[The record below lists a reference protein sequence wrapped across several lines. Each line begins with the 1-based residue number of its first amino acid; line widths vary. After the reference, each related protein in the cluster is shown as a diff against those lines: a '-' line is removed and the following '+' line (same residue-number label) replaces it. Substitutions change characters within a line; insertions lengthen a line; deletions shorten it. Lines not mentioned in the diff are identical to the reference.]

1 MLNRRVR
8 ETHQNRRVRET
19 RGCPRAAW
27 CVLAMA
33 AAIGVSPATA
43 SDRLNWDAWQR
54 LPVLHDGRIKP
65 ADTFARQVVQAVCGR
80 ESPRLSL
87 AGAASAPALGKGE
100 PAGED
105 PAAAPGLIEAAKL
118 FAEGKPDEPRECSPA
133 ELLFS
138 WIAEPARWERVPF
151 LVASNEELRRD
162 VLDLPLAAGDGTR
175 LRYASPWQVAHAAKF
190 HARWNAILE
199 EQRRAHAAGEP
210 YEPGAVDKAVSELAV
225 AYGTYRLI
233 SFRPEAP
240 VGVRRRFRDRLAEV
254 VQTWRGLQSD
264 LEQLPRLEG
273 PGGADPVAA
282 TSAATKR
289 LIELAAKGEAPPWIP
304 LGDAEPAVVKL
315 RESTGRVAAQVESLA
330 KRFSE
335 SPPEVEPARLDEVRV
350 RLRAMAA
357 GAANLAKLAG
367 ELHWALYDNG
377 RAMTVVPA
385 LNAAAL
391 DRDRDPSDEAQP
403 WLSIQ
408 AVLFG
413 SPQLLRDYPQPE
425 LAEVR
430 TAFADLSAVYA
441 DEENPARAERFAPA
455 MERFVAAMGRL
466 GKAIEPLREELPIKH
481 KDDELIAATAYPPEG
496 FTDLEVL
503 YNRLQPF
510 LWTWVLSLAGVV
522 VFALAV
528 GKYRAPLFWLGMSL
542 VAAGQ
547 ASAIGGLAARSAI
560 TGRAPVTNMFE
571 TVVFVALVVALLG
584 LWFTLLPLTGCGVRA
599 AWRLAAVPGTRE
611 AAPLGPEELSLLSER
626 AWRTANWLLLA
637 PRAALAYFVYAA
649 FALVPYGEKEGSTAI
664 SLLPRADV
672 GASMPTVSDLAVW
685 IVGLAVLVLCV
696 WYLPRAIIALV
707 ASLATVPY
715 VMARQGIGRPLALV
729 VARKPLAMAGAAV
742 AFFTG
747 CLAYYTPV
755 FDRNISPLMPVLR
768 HNFWLASHVMT
779 ICASYGAGALAWGL
793 GNTALAHYL
802 FGRYRDPAGAASPI
816 AVLGEHRPAGD
827 YHAPAGALARRPP
840 EVCSALGTY
849 MYKATQVAVLLLAA
863 GTILGAL
870 WADVSWGRFWG
881 WDPKEVWALIS
892 LLVYLAVLHGRYAG
906 WFGNFGLAVGSVFGA
921 TSILMAWY
929 GVNFV
934 LGSGKHSYGEGTG
947 GLNWV
952 LLAVAINW
960 AFVAA
965 AAGRY
970 LLEVGLSARA
980 ASAAP
985 DSSASSI
992 RA

>member
-1 MLNRRVR
+1 VSFSTLNR
-8 ETHQNRRVRET
+8 
-19 RGCPRAAW
+19 
-27 CVLAMA
+27 CVLAIA
-33 AAIGVSPATA
+33 AAIGISPAAA
-43 SDRLNWDAWQR
+43 SDRLDWGAWQR

-65 ADTFARQVVQAVCGR
+65 ADTLARQIVQAVCGR

-87 AGAASAPALGKGE
+87 AGAASAPAPASGE
-100 PAGED
+100 PASEAPG
-105 PAAAPGLIEAAKL
+105 AAAGLAEAAKL
-118 FAEGKPDEPRECSPA
+118 FAGDQPDAPRGFSPA

-138 WIAEPARWERVPF
+138 WIAQPARWERVPF
-151 LVASNEELRRD
+151 LIASNEELRRD
-162 VLDLPLAAGDGTR
+162 VLGLPLAARGGTR
-175 LRYASPWQVAHAAKF
+175 LKYASPWQVARAAKF
-190 HARWNAILE
+190 HARWSAILE
-199 EQRRAHAAGEP
+199 EQRRAQAAEKR
-210 YEPGAVDKAVSELAV
+210 YEPAGVDKAVSELAV
-225 AYGTYRLI
+225 AYGTYRLVA
-233 SFRPEAP
+233 FRPEAP
-240 VGVRRRFRDRLAEV
+240 GGVRRRFRERLAEV
-254 VQTWRGLQSD
+254 VETWRGLQPD
-264 LEQLPRLEG
+264 LERLPRLEG
-273 PGGADPVAA
+273 PGGTDPVAA
-282 TSAATKR
+282 TSEATNR
-289 LIELAAKGEAPPWIP
+289 LMELAVKGEAPPWIP
-304 LGDAEPAVVKL
+304 LSDAESVVVKL
-315 RESTGRVAAQVESLA
+315 RESTAALAAQVESLA

-335 SPPEVEPARLDEVRV
+335 SPPEVEQARLDQVRV

-357 GAANLAKLAG
+357 GTANLARLAD
-367 ELHWALYDNG
+367 ELHGALYDNG
-377 RAMTVVPA
+377 RTMAVVPA

-391 DRDRDPSDEAQP
+391 DRNRDPGDDAQP

-413 SPQLLRDYPQPE
+413 SPRLLRDYPQAE

-430 TAFADLSAVYA
+430 SAFADLSAVYA
-441 DEENPARAERFAPA
+441 DQDNPARAERFAPA
-455 MERFVAAMGRL
+455 MQRFVAAVGRL
-466 GKAIEPLREELPIKH
+466 GGAVEPLRERLPIAH
-481 KDDELIAATAYPPEG
+481 RDDELIAATAYPPQG

-503 YNRLQPF
+503 YNRLELF

-528 GKYRAPLFWLGMSL
+528 GKFRKPLFWLGMLL

-547 ASAIGGLAARSAI
+547 AAAIGGLAARTAI

-584 LWFTLLPLTGCGVRA
+584 LWFTLLPLAGRGVRA
-599 AWRLAAVPGTRE
+599 AWRLAAVPGTWE
-611 AAPLGPEELSLLSER
+611 AAPLGPEERTLFGKR
-626 AWRTANWLLLA
+626 AWRRANWLLLV
-637 PRAALAYFVYAA
+637 PRALLAYFVFAA
-649 FALVPYGEKEGSTAI
+649 FALVPYGEKGGSAAI

-672 GASMPTVSDLAVW
+672 GASMPTVSDLVVW
-685 IVGLAVLVLCV
+685 IVGLAVLGLCV
-696 WYLPRAIIALV
+696 WYLPRAILAV
-707 ASLATVPY
+707 VVSLWTVPY
-715 VMARQGIGRPLALV
+715 VMAKQGIGRPLALV

-793 GNTALAHYL
+793 GSTALVHYL
-802 FGRYRDPAGAASPI
+802 FGRYRDPAGATGPVM
-816 AVLGEHRPAGD
+816 VLGEHRPAGD

-840 EVCSALGTY
+840 EVCAALGTY
-849 MYKATQVAVLLLAA
+849 IYKATQVAVLLLAA

-934 LGSGKHSYGEGTG
+934 LGSGKHFYGEGSG
-947 GLNWV
+947 GLIWV
-952 LLAVAINW
+952 VLAVALNW

-965 AAGRY
+965 AAARY
-970 LLEVGLSARA
+970 FLEVGLSARA
-980 ASAAP
+980 ASTP
-985 DSSASSI
+985 RNSSASEI

>member
-1 MLNRRVR
+1 VSFSK
-8 ETHQNRRVRET
+8 
-19 RGCPRAAW
+19 AAW
-27 CVLAMA
+27 CVLAIA
-33 AAIGVSPATA
+33 AAIGISPAAA
-43 SDRLNWDAWQR
+43 SDRLDWGAWQR

-65 ADTFARQVVQAVCGR
+65 ADTLARQIVQAVCGR

-87 AGAASAPALGKGE
+87 AGAASAQ
-100 PAGED
+100 
-105 PAAAPGLIEAAKL
+105 
-118 FAEGKPDEPRECSPA
+118 FSPA

-162 VLDLPLAAGDGTR
+162 VLGLPLAAPDGTR
-175 LRYASPWQVAHAAKF
+175 LECASPWQVAQAAKF
-190 HARWNAILE
+190 HARWSAILE
-199 EQRRAHAAGEP
+199 EQRRAQAAGKR
-210 YEPGAVDKAVSELAV
+210 YEPAGVDKAVSELAV
-225 AYGTYRLI
+225 AYGTYRFVA
-233 SFRPEAP
+233 FRPEAP
-240 VGVRRRFRDRLAEV
+240 GGVRRRFRERLAEV
-254 VQTWRGLQSD
+254 VGTWRGLQPD
-264 LEQLPRLEG
+264 LERLPRPESL
-273 PGGADPVAA
+273 GGTDPFAV
-282 TSAATKR
+282 TSEAVKR
-289 LIELAAKGEAPPWIP
+289 LLELAAKGEAPPWIP
-304 LGDAEPAVVKL
+304 LSDAEPVVVKL
-315 RESTGRVAAQVESLA
+315 RESTAALGAEAASLA
-330 KRFSE
+330 RRFLA
-335 SPPEVEPARLDEVRV
+335 SPPEVERTRLDEIRV

-357 GAANLAKLAG
+357 GTANLARLAG
-367 ELHWALYDNG
+367 ELHLALYDNG
-377 RAMTVVPA
+377 RTIAIVPA

-391 DRDRDPSDEAQP
+391 DRNRDPGDDAQP

-413 SPQLLRDYPQPE
+413 SPRLLRDYPQAE

-430 TAFADLSAVYA
+430 RAFADVSAVYA
-441 DEENPARAERFAPA
+441 DQDSPARAERFASA
-455 MERFVAAMGRL
+455 MQRFVAAVGRL
-466 GKAIEPLREELPIKH
+466 GEAVEPLRERLPIAH
-481 KDDELIAATAYPPEG
+481 RDDELIAATAYPPQG

-528 GKYRAPLFWLGMSL
+528 GKFRRPLFWLGMLL

-547 ASAIGGLAARSAI
+547 ASAIGGLAARTAI

-584 LWFTLLPLTGCGVRA
+584 LWFTLLPLTGRGVRA
-599 AWRLAAVPGTRE
+599 GWRLAAVPGTWE
-611 AAPLGPEELSLLSER
+611 AAPLGPEELALFSEL
-626 AWRTANWLLLA
+626 AWRRASWLLLA
-637 PRAALAYFVYAA
+637 PRALLAYFVFAA
-649 FALVPYGEKEGSTAI
+649 FALVPYGEKEGSAPI

-672 GASMPTVSDLAVW
+672 GASMPSVSDLVVW
-685 IVGLAVLVLCV
+685 IMGLAVLGLCV
-696 WYLPRAIIALV
+696 WYLPRAVLAV
-707 ASLATVPY
+707 VVSLWTAPY
-715 VMARQGIGRPLALV
+715 VMAKQGIGRPLALV
-729 VARKPLAMAGAAV
+729 VARRPLAMAGAAV

-755 FDRNISPLMPVLR
+755 FDKNISPLMPVLR

-802 FGRYRDPAGAASPI
+802 FGRYRDPAGAAGPV
-816 AVLGEHRPAGD
+816 AVPGEHRPAGD

-840 EVCSALGTY
+840 QVCAALGTY
-849 MYKATQVAVLLLAA
+849 IYKATQVAVLLLAA

-934 LGSGKHSYGEGTG
+934 LGSGKHFYGEGSG

-952 LLAVAINW
+952 LLAVALNW
-960 AFVAA
+960 AFMAA
-965 AAGRY
+965 AAARY
-970 LLEVGLSARA
+970 LAYFLDVGLSARA
-980 ASAAP
+980 SSTPP
-985 DSSASSI
+985 DSSASEI